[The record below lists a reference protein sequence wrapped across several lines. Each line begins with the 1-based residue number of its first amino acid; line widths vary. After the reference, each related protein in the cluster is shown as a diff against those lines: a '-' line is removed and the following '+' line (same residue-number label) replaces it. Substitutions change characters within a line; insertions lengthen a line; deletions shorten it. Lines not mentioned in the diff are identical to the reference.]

1 MKILKV
7 FSFCFFFSY
16 IISSPRETQFIWTF
30 QKQSSYSF
38 SDDQLS
44 YTYGGDRYV
53 SLFVITFTSSYEDK
67 KK

>member
-7 FSFCFFFSY
+7 FSFGFFFFSY
-16 IISSPRETQFIWTF
+16 IISSQRETQFVWTF

-53 SLFVITFTSSYEDK
+53 SLFVITFTCSYEE
-67 KK
+67 